1 MGLIDNVDLVA
12 MLHWAVADSFTNLFN
27 VCDTTVACRIEL
39 NDIDTVTRRNPAA
52 GFALITRLGDI
63 RVS

>member
-1 MGLIDNVDLVA
+1 

-39 NDIDTVTRRNPAA
+39 NDIDTVTCRNPAA
-52 GFALITRLGDI
+52 GFALITRFCDI
-63 RVS
+63 RIL